1 MKKAIFII
9 LLIVISM
16 ALGATAIAAGKT
28 SVLEGYIAR
37 IEKDYIIMNDTKFK
51 LIHKFSDPKD
61 KSRYGFETEY
71 WLMHYDKKGDLFGA
85 FKVNWRTLGDVGW
98 VAKARVTL
106 QGNVV
111 LKIEVLDQ
119 EG

>member
-1 MKKAIFII
+1 MKKAIVII
-9 LLIVISM
+9 FLSM
-16 ALGATAIAAGKT
+16 ALCATALAAGKT
-28 SVLEGYIAR
+28 SVLEGGIAR
-37 IEKDYIIMNDTKFK
+37 IEKDYIIMNDTEYK

-71 WLMHYDKKGDLFGA
+71 WLMDYDREGNLLGA
-85 FKVNWRTLGDVGW
+85 FKVSWQTLGAAGW

-111 LKIEVLDQ
+111 RKIEVLDQ

>member
-9 LLIVISM
+9 FLSM
-16 ALGATAIAAGKT
+16 ALCATALAAEKT
-28 SVLEGYIAR
+28 SVLEGYVAR
-37 IEKDYIIMNDTKFK
+37 LEKDYIIMNDIRYK
-51 LIHKFSDPKD
+51 LIHEFSDSKD
-61 KSRYGFETEY
+61 KIRYGFETEY
-71 WLMHYDKKGDLFGA
+71 WLMDYDRQGNLLGA
-85 FKVNWRTLGDVGW
+85 FKVNWGTLGAVGW

-111 LKIEVLDQ
+111 RKIEVLDE

>member
-9 LLIVISM
+9 FLSM
-16 ALGATAIAAGKT
+16 ALCATALAAGKT

-37 IEKDYIIMNDTKFK
+37 LEKDYIIMNDTQFK

-61 KSRYGFETEY
+61 KNRYGFETEY
-71 WLMHYDKKGDLFGA
+71 WLMDYDREGNLLGA
-85 FKVNWRTLGDVGW
+85 FKVNWGTLGAVGW

-106 QGNVV
+106 QGNIVR
-111 LKIEVLDQ
+111 KIEVLDQ